1 MRRSI
6 ITSLIIALFGLAYSA
21 EVTVLPGDALWK
33 IAKRHATTLEAMM
46 KTNGL
51 TNTVL
56 DPGTVLQLPAG
67 ASPTPITSYAVQQG
81 DTLSDIAEAFGLNL
95 GELKIENDLRGNLI
109 RTGQILSVQFQRP
122 HQAPAVSETTPSQN
136 ITYTVA
142 QGDSLSDIAEAFGL
156 SVGKLKELNGLRGDL
171 IRTGQ
176 ILTVRTVAPSPA
188 APAALEAI
196 TTYTIR
202 ETTYTIK
209 QGDTLSSIA
218 HAFNL
223 SVEDLKI
230 MNDLRG
236 NLIHVGDVLKLQE
249 KNVTPVEIYTVKA
262 GDSLSSIAHAF
273 RLTIDDLVATN
284 HLSGT
289 IIFPGQIL
297 KLQARELAA
306 GNVYTVKTGDTL
318 YDIAI
323 AFNLSVDDLIAYNS
337 LDGTVIRPGQLLM
350 LQQGTQVIEPLR
362 IIVSSGDS
370 LWEIARAY
378 DTTAADLAA
387 ANNLSLASVIRPGD
401 RLLVPGQ
408 YAGSR
413 SNQGG
418 PIPPSIVVEAGD
430 SLWQLARRHNT
441 SVATL
446 MATNQLRSST
456 LRVGQVLTLVN
467 SANLSVEQARSVKI
481 DPRPQAS
488 GALMWPL
495 RGSITSEFG
504 YRRLRI
510 GGSNFH
516 TGLDIDG
523 RTGDPIYAAAGGV
536 VTHSGWFGGYGNLVI
551 VQSGNS
557 EYYYAHASELLVRS
571 GQEVAAGQMIAR
583 VGATGRST
591 GSHLHFEIRVDGTAV
606 DPLPVLQARAQR

>member
-1 MRRSI
+1 MRR
-6 ITSLIIALFGLAYSA
+6 LILPLVAIALCGLVYAA

-56 DPGTVLQLPAG
+56 NPGAVLQLPVE
-67 ASPTPITSYAVQQG
+67 ASPFPVTSYVVQQG
-81 DTLSDIAEAFGLNL
+81 DTLSDIASAFGLNL
-95 GELKIENDLRGNLI
+95 GDLKIENDLRGNLI
-109 RTGQILSVQFQRP
+109 RTGQILKVEFQRP
-122 HQAPAVSETTPSQN
+122 SPVPSAPQTPTQDV
-136 ITYTVA
+136 TYTVA
-142 QGDSLSDIAEAFGL
+142 QGDSLSDIAETFGL
-156 SVGKLKELNGLRGDL
+156 SVRKLRELNGLQGDL

-176 ILTVRTVAPSPA
+176 VLTVGTATPSPV
-188 APAALEAI
+188 PTSPETI

-202 ETTYTIK
+202 ETTYTVK
-209 QGDTLSSIA
+209 SGDTISGIA
-218 HAFNL
+218 QAFNL
-223 SVEDLKI
+223 SVEDLKA
-230 MNDLRG
+230 MNELDG
-236 NLIHVGDVLKLQE
+236 NLIRVGEVLKLQD
-249 KNVTPVEIYTVKA
+249 KSVTPIEIYTVKQ
-262 GDSLSSIAHAF
+262 GDSLSGIAQAF
-273 RLTIDDLVATN
+273 RLSVDDLVATN
-284 HLSGT
+284 HLDGT
-289 IIFPGQIL
+289 LIYPGQVL

-323 AFNLSVDDLIAYNS
+323 AFNLSVDALIAYND
-337 LDGTVIRPGQLLM
+337 LDGTVIRPGQLLQ
-350 LQQGTQVIEPLR
+350 LQQGALEVEPLR
-362 IIVSSGDS
+362 VTVRFGDS
-370 LWEIARAY
+370 LWELAQAY

-387 ANNLSLASVIRPGD
+387 ANNLTMASVIRPGD
-401 RLLVPGQ
+401 QLLIPGQ

-418 PIPPSIVVEAGD
+418 PAPPTIVVEAGD

-456 LRVGQVLTLVN
+456 LRVGQVLTIVN
-467 SANLSVEQARSVKI
+467 SSNLSLEQAHSVNI

-488 GALMWPL
+488 GALTWPL
-495 RGSITSEFG
+495 RGTITSEFG

-523 RTGDPIYAAAGGV
+523 RTGDPIYAATGGV

-551 VQSGNS
+551 IQSGNA

-571 GQEVAAGQMIAR
+571 GQEVERGQLIAR

-606 DPLPVLQARAQR
+606 DPLPVLQARAER